1 MQEKLLNRC
10 GYGEEE
16 HTHNRKVMKNVLGKT
31 WHHHS
36 SRISSARLSLLE
48 STAGLTQILGGK
60 CSCNRRIF
68 REARTPSDIHPRLKI
83 YSLEKNR
90 TFKTVWD
97 SLFSTFFKPY
107 FFD

>member
-68 REARTPSDIHPRLKI
+68 REARTPSDIHPRFK
-83 YSLEKNR
+83 STFWTKNW
-90 TFKTVWD
+90 TFKKVWD
-97 SLFSTFFKPY
+97 SLFSIFFKP
-107 FFD
+107 

>member
-10 GYGEEE
+10 GYGEE

-68 REARTPSDIHPRLKI
+68 REARTPSDIYPRFK
-83 YSLEKNR
+83 STFWTKNW
-90 TFKTVWD
+90 TFKKVWD
-97 SLFSTFFKPY
+97 SLFSIFFKP
-107 FFD
+107 

>member
-68 REARTPSDIHPRLKI
+68 REARTPSDIHPRF
-83 YSLEKNR
+83 KNLLLGQKNW
-90 TFKTVWD
+90 TFKTV
-97 SLFSTFFKPY
+97 
-107 FFD
+107 